1 MPPLHILGTHHLH
14 GGDTPVWF
22 ETAPVAPGVHRIT
35 EGGRVHAYLV
45 QGEHWA
51 ALVDSGFGIGDI
63 GEVVRGLTDL
73 PILVVNTHA
82 HLDHVGGNAHFDT
95 AFVHQR
101 ESLAEVADTARRFRE
116 AVTQDDFPVP
126 FPDGFAPEHY
136 APHVPEP
143 THRLAGGET
152 LDLGGRTLEVLSTP
166 GHTAGSICLLDEG
179 NRLLFVGDAITDR
192 PLQGI
197 GEGVSLVA
205 YQATLRLLAELS
217 PDLDLLFPGHGASP
231 LVASIAEELAAAA
244 LALEES
250 LFQETEIAGRPVRA
264 ANVGR
269 FTFFQRL
276 PYPSGGDE

>member
-1 MPPLHILGTHHLH
+1 M
-14 GGDTPVWF
+14 WF

-45 QGEHWA
+45 QGENWA
-51 ALVDSGFGIGDI
+51 MLVDSGFGIGDI
-63 GEVVRGLTDL
+63 GEVVRGLTDS

-116 AVTQDDFPVP
+116 LATPEDFPVP
-126 FPDGFAPEHY
+126 WPDGFDLRCY
-136 APHVPEP
+136 APQVPEP

-152 LDLGGRTLEVLSTP
+152 IDLGGRTLEILPTP

-179 NRLLFVGDAITDR
+179 NRLLFVGDTITDR

-197 GEGVSLVA
+197 GEGVSLA
-205 YQATLRLLAELS
+205 EYQATLRLLAEMS
-217 PDLDLLFPGHGASP
+217 PDVDLLLPGHGASP
-231 LVASIAEELAAAA
+231 LVLSAAEELAAAA
-244 LALEES
+244 LALDES
-250 LFQETEIAGRPVRA
+250 LFQETELAGRPVRA
-264 ANVGR
+264 ANAGR
-269 FTFFQRL
+269 FMFFMRL
-276 PYPSGGDE
+276 PHA